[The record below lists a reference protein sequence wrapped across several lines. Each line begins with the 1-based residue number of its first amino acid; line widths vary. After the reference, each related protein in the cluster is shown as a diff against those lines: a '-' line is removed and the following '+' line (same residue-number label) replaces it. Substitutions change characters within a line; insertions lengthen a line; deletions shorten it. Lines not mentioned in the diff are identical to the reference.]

1 MKYNQKKTS
10 KKTKII
16 IIIVLLCIF
25 GLYTVVVYNKIWPLS
40 GSKNLDI
47 KSTSANTTSGEI
59 SYDPPTEEEV
69 KEGQEAKKRIIE
81 SSEEDE
87 DVSENIK
94 TTVSVGVAFA
104 DVVDGKLE
112 IRAFIPNVIEGDG
125 ICTATLKKDE
135 NIIQESS
142 SAFIDFKTSQC
153 RPIYIS
159 VDRFK
164 IKGSWSLTVSYKS
177 DTSNGESEPT
187 EINI

>member
-1 MKYNQKKTS
+1 MKTQKNKSSHKTILLFIVFALFISIFIYGIVAKNKDLWPFIKNESNSLINDDTTDSINYNPPTNQE
-10 KKTKII
+10 IQE
-16 IIIVLLCIF
+16 
-25 GLYTVVVYNKIWPLS
+25 GQ
-40 GSKNLDI
+40 DI
-47 KSTSANTTSGEI
+47 K
-59 SYDPPTEEEV
+59 
-69 KEGQEAKKRIIE
+69 KRNIE

-94 TTVSVGVAFA
+94 TIVSVGVAFA

-112 IRAFIPNVIEGDG
+112 IRAFIPNVIESDG

-135 NIIQESS
+135 SIIQESS